1 MSYFVLKYDKGKI
14 YLDGEQ
20 ISREQYNDIKDQVTE
35 VEKKLWYEEVKKEV
49 EKIGR
54 RVK

>member
-1 MSYFVLKYDKGKI
+1 MSYFVLKYIKGKI
-14 YLDGEQ
+14 YLDGEE

-49 EKIGR
+49 AKLGR
-54 RVK
+54 RIK